1 MVEAL
6 ISVTPLVVIGTLMLS
21 AMVVGILALQE
32 PSRPRTE
39 QPMRLEDV
47 EEEIIEKLAQEVLR
61 GTFGNGETRKQAL
74 GALYDRV
81 QDRVNQILEEK

>member
-39 QPMRLEDV
+39 QPMHLEDV
-47 EEEIIEKLAQEVLR
+47 DKEIIEKLAQEVLK
-61 GTFGNGETRKQAL
+61 GTFCNGETRKQAL
-74 GALYDRV
+74 GALYNKV
-81 QDRVNQILEEK
+81 QSRVNQILEAK

>member
-1 MVEAL
+1 MLDYL
-6 ISVTPLVVIGTLMLS
+6 ISVNPLVVVVTLMLS
-21 AMVVGILALQE
+21 AMVVGILSLQE
-32 PSRPRTE
+32 LSRPRTG

-61 GTFGNGETRKQAL
+61 GTFDNGETRKQAL

-81 QDRVNQILEEK
+81 QKKVNQILEEK